1 MTGHGYIAGIY
12 GQGPIFGLAWG
23 GSLTSNGITRTVA
36 RMKGAHSLGGD
47 CYDFNQVIPLDA
59 KIKEYQARAL
69 PTILLCYS
77 LGVST
82 GTWYQTGHKIDLL
95 ICIAGSSLGTNYP
108 IQAGHCGRSVLI
120 SGDGPLSDWGRNA
133 GFSWVTTVPYTP
145 HLLMDFHPAVTAIVD
160 QEVSRLVYKK

>member
-1 MTGHGYIAGIY
+1 MTERGYIGGVY

-36 RMKGAHSLGGD
+36 RMKGAHSLDGD
-47 CYDFNQVIPLDA
+47 CYDFNQVIAMDA
-59 KIKEYQARAL
+59 KIKEHQALAL

-77 LGVST
+77 LGVSA
-82 GTWYQTGHKIDLL
+82 GTWYQTGHYIDLL

-108 IQAGHCGRSVLI
+108 IRASHCGRSVLI

-133 GFSWVTTVPYTP
+133 GFSWVTTVAYTP

-160 QEVSRLVYKK
+160 QEVSRLVK